1 MAKFSMIGVIELVYE
16 LLVYLGGLQTV
27 RPLEE
32 ISIRKEFLPSSVW
45 CFEHVVGVKLFNEP
59 A

>member
-1 MAKFSMIGVIELVYE
+1 MIGVIELVYE

-27 RPLEE
+27 WPLVEL
-32 ISIRKEFLPSSVW
+32 SIRNEFVPSSVR